1 MTITKKKIKWIFHIA
16 IVLLLTFVAS
26 SWARNDDFSPYM
38 EFFPKGKIDWDSGY
52 FYGVGIGYP
61 HLNKG
66 SRARALKVAQASALS
81 AILQVASQLR
91 VDDKHTLSGL
101 EKRKIIIQI
110 KALIYYE
117 PHERRYIKKGKHPF
131 YEVTYRAPMKGVK
144 GLTKKLLTHMRS
156 RPPLRQYQPAKEA
169 IDDGDDSSPWLVLD
183 ARGLEKESRVK
194 PAIFPKIVT
203 GDGETVYDLNTVEEG
218 ALVDK
223 GMVRYV
229 VSDESLEELGFI
241 PDKGPIISLRK
252 LFSTP
257 VVLAEEKL
265 RRKKRGKYII
275 TNVKQAQ
282 GLMKTNLL
290 ISESDA
296 NNIRKEDASS
306 QILKKCRVIV
316 IVSRSIGG
324 VEGKRKG
331 VLNWL
336 SRNEETNHLVLF

>member
-1 MTITKKKIKWIFHIA
+1 MITNKKIKWIFYIA
-16 IVLLLTFVAS
+16 IVLLFMFLAS
-26 SWARNDDFSPYM
+26 SWARNDDFSPYI
-38 EFFPKGKIDWDSGY
+38 ESFPKGKIDWDSGY

-91 VDDKHTLSGL
+91 VDDKYTLSDL
-101 EKRKIIIQI
+101 EKKKIIIRI
-110 KALIYYE
+110 KGLIYYE
-117 PHERRYIKKGKHPF
+117 PHERRYIKKGDHPF

-144 GLTKKLLTHMRS
+144 GLTKKLLTTHMRS
-156 RPPLRQYQPAKEA
+156 HPPLRQDPPVKGPV
-169 IDDGDDSSPWLVLD
+169 DGSDDSSTWLVLD
-183 ARGLEKESRVK
+183 ARGLEKGSHVK

-203 GDGETVYDLNTVEEG
+203 GSGETIYDLSTVEEG
-218 ALVDK
+218 ALVEK

-241 PDKGPIISLRK
+241 PAKGPILSLRN
-252 LFSTP
+252 LFSP
-257 VVLAEEKL
+257 SVALAEEKR

-282 GLMKTNLL
+282 GLLKTNLL
-290 ISESDA
+290 ISENDA
-296 NNIRKEDASS
+296 KNIREEDASS
-306 QILKKCRVIV
+306 LILKKCRVIV

-324 VEGKRKG
+324 IEGRRKG
-331 VLNWL
+331 IPNWL
-336 SRNEETNHLVLF
+336 SRNEETNQLVLF